1 MGSIG
6 ITEWIL
12 ILFSLGIVVGLSV
25 IILKI
30 AKKKVS
36 FWKILGVSLLVL
48 FVFNLISRLIK
59 G

>member
-1 MGSIG
+1 MGSMG
-6 ITEWIL
+6 IAEWIL
-12 ILFSLGIVVGLSV
+12 ILLSLGIVAGLSV

-36 FWKILGVSLLVL
+36 FWKILGVSFLVL
-48 FVFNLISRLIK
+48 FVFNLITRLIK

>member
-1 MGSIG
+1 MGIA
-6 ITEWIL
+6 EWIL
-12 ILFSLGIVVGLSV
+12 ILLSLGIVAGLSV

-36 FWKILGVSLLVL
+36 FWKILGVSFLVL
-48 FVFNLISRLIK
+48 FVFNLITRLIK

>member
-12 ILFSLGIVVGLSV
+12 ILFSLGIVAGISV

-30 AKKKVS
+30 AKRKVS
-36 FWKILGVSLLVL
+36 FWKILGISILVL
-48 FVFNLISRLIK
+48 FVFNLISRLIQ

>member
-1 MGSIG
+1 MGSIS

-12 ILFSLGIVVGLSV
+12 ILFSLGIVVGLST

-30 AKKKVS
+30 SKKKVS
-36 FWKILGVSLLVL
+36 FWKTLGVSLLVL
-48 FVFNLISRLIK
+48 FVINLISMLIS

>member
-36 FWKILGVSLLVL
+36 FWKILGISILVL
-48 FVFNLISRLIK
+48 FVFNLISRLIQA
-59 G
+59 

>member
-6 ITEWIL
+6 FTEWIL
-12 ILFSLGIVVGLSV
+12 ILFSSGIIAGISV

-36 FWKILGVSLLVL
+36 FWKILGISVLVL
-48 FVFNLISRLIK
+48 FVFNLITKLIQ

>member
-25 IILKI
+25 IILKV

-36 FWKILGVSLLVL
+36 FWKIFGVSLLVL

>member
-6 ITEWIL
+6 ITEWLL

-48 FVFNLISRLIK
+48 FVFNMISRLIK
-59 G
+59 E